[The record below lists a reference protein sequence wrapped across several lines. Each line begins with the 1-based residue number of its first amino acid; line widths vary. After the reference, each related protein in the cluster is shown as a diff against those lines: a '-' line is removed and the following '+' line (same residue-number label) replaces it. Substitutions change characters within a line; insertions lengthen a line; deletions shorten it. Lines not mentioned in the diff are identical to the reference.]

1 MTFANTADENIKY
14 PDLDR
19 GIDVNAAIAVKT
31 LKRTY
36 NFVMWFFVR
45 DSWMALLPR
54 IVWDNTIR
62 NSPVKTLGRNVNVNY
77 Y

>member
-1 MTFANTADENIKY
+1 MTFVNAVEENRKY

-19 GIDVNAAIAVKT
+19 GIDANAAIAVKV

-45 DSWMALLPR
+45 DSWIALLPR
-54 IVWDNTIR
+54 WCGTILL
-62 NSPVKTLGRNVNVNY
+62 VLAILQLTGL
-77 Y
+77 